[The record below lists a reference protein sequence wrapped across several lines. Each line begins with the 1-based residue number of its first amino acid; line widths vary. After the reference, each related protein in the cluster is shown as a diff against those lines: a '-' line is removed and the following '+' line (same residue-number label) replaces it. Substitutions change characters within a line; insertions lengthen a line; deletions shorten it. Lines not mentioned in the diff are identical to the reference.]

1 LKNFK
6 LYLRSDLILFFFFC
20 RGSSEN
26 ELENRE
32 RSEAVEERD
41 VVQEEKEH
49 PQPQEVRYEL
59 EHPTPE
65 IKQQTKTTLVY
76 RKIK

>member
-1 LKNFK
+1 MYF
-6 LYLRSDLILFFFFC
+6 RSDLILFFFFC
-20 RGSSEN
+20 RGSSED

-41 VVQEEKEH
+41 VVQEEKEQ
-49 PQPQEVRYEL
+49 PQPQEVRDEL

-76 RKIK
+76 NLK